1 MFTLIFLED
10 HFFFLKMGGI
20 IVMSPSGMHVP
31 ILKPRYCFK
40 RSAILKPEQF
50 TRGCIDGTGGEL

>member
-1 MFTLIFLED
+1 
-10 HFFFLKMGGI
+10 
-20 IVMSPSGMHVP
+20 MSPSGMHVP

-40 RSAILKPEQF
+40 RSAILKPENF